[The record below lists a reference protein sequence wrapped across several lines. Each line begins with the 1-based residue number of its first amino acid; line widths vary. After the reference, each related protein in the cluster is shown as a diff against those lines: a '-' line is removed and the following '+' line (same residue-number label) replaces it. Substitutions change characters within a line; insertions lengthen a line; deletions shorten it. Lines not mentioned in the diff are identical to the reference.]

1 MKELLPCE
9 WKDISP
15 AYEST
20 WNDAITP
27 QKGGSLTQEDVFSA
41 QRDVFSRSY
50 THDLGSLH
58 PIQTILTPIS
68 NPVFTHDKHRIGSI
82 AELIS

>member
-1 MKELLPCE
+1 MQQ
-9 WKDISP
+9 KDAS
-15 AYEST
+15 S
-20 WNDAITP
+20 
-27 QKGGSLTQEDVFSA
+27 TQEDVFSA

-68 NPVFTHDKHRIGSI
+68 TLAFTHTRRLRVSI
-82 AELIS
+82 PEPYPQYYQIDSAV